1 MLPLDKK
8 TLKKELK
15 LFLDDKDRGISI
27 KNFCEIAG
35 ISDRLFMYIIKENKL
50 PMTESVQRGLNRAY
64 MHWKEGRLRV
74 MKKHTNET
82 YPDYRK
88 EPVPAVMPMSKLVMT
103 NTGFKVQNKP
113 INRHDYANFD
123 NILLKT

>member
-1 MLPLDKK
+1 MQPLDKR

-35 ISDRLFMYIIKENKL
+35 ISDRLFLYIIKENKL

-64 MHWKEGRLRV
+64 IHWKEGRLRV
-74 MKKHTNET
+74 MKKHTN
-82 YPDYRK
+82 D
-88 EPVPAVMPMSKLVMT
+88 T
-103 NTGFKVQNKP
+103 NEQVGV
-113 INRHDYANFD
+113 Y
-123 NILLKT
+123 

>member
-64 MHWKEGRLRV
+64 MHLSLI
-74 MKKHTNET
+74 H
-82 YPDYRK
+82 
-88 EPVPAVMPMSKLVMT
+88 
-103 NTGFKVQNKP
+103 
-113 INRHDYANFD
+113 I
-123 NILLKT
+123 

>member
-50 PMTESVQRGLNRAY
+50 PMTESVQRGLNRACLLY
-64 MHWKEGRLRV
+64 TSPSPRDGLLSR
-74 MKKHTNET
+74 
-82 YPDYRK
+82 
-88 EPVPAVMPMSKLVMT
+88 MPSS
-103 NTGFKVQNKP
+103 
-113 INRHDYANFD
+113 A
-123 NILLKT
+123 

>member
-88 EPVPAVMPMSKLVMT
+88 EPVQPLIPMSKLVMT

-113 INRHDYANFD
+113 LNRHDYANFD